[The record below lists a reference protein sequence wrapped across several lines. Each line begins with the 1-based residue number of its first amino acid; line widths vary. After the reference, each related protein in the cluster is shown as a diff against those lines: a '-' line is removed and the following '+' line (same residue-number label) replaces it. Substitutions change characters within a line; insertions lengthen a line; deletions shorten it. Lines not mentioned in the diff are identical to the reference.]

1 MGKTFPYID
10 LKNMAEILQ
19 FINNYELWIYLG
31 LSLVG
36 LLNLRKLILALQE
49 WRGTFFGLERDIIQ
63 RRISEAVSILV
74 LLFCIG
80 IIVFGLN
87 SFVYPGLTLD
97 QALATPTLSPLATA
111 AATLPSSTSQP
122 SGGQSLMTT
131 QVVPSENGCVP
142 GKVEL
147 SYPTNSAVL
156 SGVVEIKGLIKV
168 NNFGFYKY
176 EFAPNGNPTYATIAA
191 GHEAN
196 PANNV
201 LGSWDTSMLVPGD
214 YQLRLVVEDN
224 GNLLPACVVSV
235 TIVAPT
241 KAP

>member
-1 MGKTFPYID
+1 
-10 LKNMAEILQ
+10 MAEILQ

-31 LSLVG
+31 ISLMG
-36 LLNLRKLILALQE
+36 LLYLRKLILALHE

-74 LLFCIG
+74 LVFCLIL
-80 IIVFGLN
+80 IVFGLN
-87 SFVYPGLTLD
+87 TFVFPGLTMD

-111 AATLPSSTSQP
+111 TVTLPSSTSQP
-122 SGGQSLMTT
+122 TGGQSLIIT
-131 QVVPSENGCVP
+131 QVVPSENGCIS

-147 SYPTNSAVL
+147 FYPTNSAVL

-168 NNFGFYKY
+168 DNFGFYKY
-176 EFAPNGNPTYATIAA
+176 EYAPNGSATFATIAA
-191 GHEAN
+191 GHDAN
-196 PANNV
+196 PADNV

-224 GNLLPACVVSV
+224 GNLLPACAVSV
-235 TIVAPT
+235 KIIAPT
-241 KAP
+241 QAP